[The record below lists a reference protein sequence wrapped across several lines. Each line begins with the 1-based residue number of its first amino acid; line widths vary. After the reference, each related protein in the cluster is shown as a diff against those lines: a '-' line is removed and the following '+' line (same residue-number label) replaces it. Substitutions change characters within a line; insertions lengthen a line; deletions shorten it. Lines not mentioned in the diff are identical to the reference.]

1 MFSDA
6 NLARPKVKF
15 STKSNKRDPDEVA
28 TRETNIAQALIALN
42 NYRLI
47 NRWVNSG
54 LTAGMFHWNFRPG

>member
-1 MFSDA
+1 MFSDS

-28 TRETNIAQALIALN
+28 TRETNINQALIALN

-47 NRWVNSG
+47 NR
-54 LTAGMFHWNFRPG
+54 

>member
-47 NRWVNSG
+47 NRWEHSAPATG
-54 LTAGMFHWNFRPG
+54 IFLSFLPG